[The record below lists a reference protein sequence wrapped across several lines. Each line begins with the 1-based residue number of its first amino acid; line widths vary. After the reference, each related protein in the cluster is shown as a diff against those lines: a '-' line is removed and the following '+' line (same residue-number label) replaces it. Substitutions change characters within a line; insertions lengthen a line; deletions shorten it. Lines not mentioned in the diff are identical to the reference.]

1 MIRLI
6 RCTTRAIL
14 IRGQGAEGLIRLARY
29 ALDVLAQLERHDD
42 ASARY
47 LKRLRYLGDQIMMI
61 YDLQVR
67 LKLYHL
73 LYISFFHIF
82 FILEEEM
89 NKNIAVMGGSIIR
102 FSLIAKRCQ
111 KREWMKHQ
119 LGEIWSDPS
128 FQNSIATYWY
138 ILQF

>member
-1 MIRLI
+1 MPFY
-6 RCTTRAIL
+6 AIL

-61 YDLQVR
+61 CDLQVR

-73 LYISFFHIF
+73 YQLFSYF
-82 FILEEEM
+82 FILEEEID
-89 NKNIAVMGGSIIR
+89 KNIAVMGGSIIR
-102 FSLIAKRCQ
+102 FNSQ
-111 KREWMKHQ
+111 KMPKERMDET
-119 LGEIWSDPS
+119 S
-128 FQNSIATYWY
+128 TR
-138 ILQF
+138 

>member
-1 MIRLI
+1 MPFY
-6 RCTTRAIL
+6 AIL

-61 YDLQVR
+61 YDL
-67 LKLYHL
+67 KLYHL
-73 LYISFFHIF
+73 YRLFSYF

-89 NKNIAVMGGSIIR
+89 NKNIAVMGGSIIS
-102 FSLIAKRCQ
+102 FNSQ
-111 KREWMKHQ
+111 KMPKERMDET
-119 LGEIWSDPS
+119 P
-128 FQNSIATYWY
+128 TR
-138 ILQF
+138 